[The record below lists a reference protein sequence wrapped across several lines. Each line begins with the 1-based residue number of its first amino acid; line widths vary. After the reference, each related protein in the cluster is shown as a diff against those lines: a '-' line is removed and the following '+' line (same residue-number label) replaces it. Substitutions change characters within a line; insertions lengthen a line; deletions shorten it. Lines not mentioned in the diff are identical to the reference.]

1 MGTLIESITK
11 IFTPENIAF
20 MFEGVKISL
29 LVAICS
35 LLMGIVLGTIAEA
48 FEIEEESLQKEV
60 DASLAEVQS
69 MNEDEVN
76 DYLLS
81 HSAEIEDEE
90 AEMIFEALLEIVLCD
105 GELSSEEVDNLMAM
119 ASAMGID
126 DSRAILMLVD
136 MVKEEEDCV
145 VRFN

>member
-1 MGTLIESITK
+1 MNTS
-11 IFTPENIAF
+11 
-20 MFEGVKISL
+20 VKDL
-29 LVAICS
+29 AALVATAIWAD
-35 LLMGIVLGTIAEA
+35 GEFDEAEKIVLGTIAEA
-48 FEIEEESLQKEV
+48 FEIEEVSLQKEV

-76 DYLLS
+76 EYLLS

>member
-1 MGTLIESITK
+1 MNTS
-11 IFTPENIAF
+11 
-20 MFEGVKISL
+20 VKDL
-29 LVAICS
+29 AALVATAIWAD
-35 LLMGIVLGTIAEA
+35 GEFDEAEKIVLGTIAEA
-48 FEIEEESLQKEV
+48 FEIEEVSLQKEV

-76 DYLLS
+76 EYLLS

-136 MVKEEEDCV
+136 MVKEEDDCV

>member
-1 MGTLIESITK
+1 MNTS
-11 IFTPENIAF
+11 
-20 MFEGVKISL
+20 VKDL
-29 LVAICS
+29 AALVATAIWAD
-35 LLMGIVLGTIAEA
+35 GEFDEAEKIVLGTIAEA

>member
-1 MGTLIESITK
+1 MNTS
-11 IFTPENIAF
+11 
-20 MFEGVKISL
+20 VKDL
-29 LVAICS
+29 AALVATAIWAD
-35 LLMGIVLGTIAEA
+35 GEFDEAEKIVLGTIAEA
-48 FEIEEESLQKEV
+48 FEIEEVSLQKEV

-76 DYLLS
+76 EYLLS

-119 ASAMGID
+119 SSAMGID

-136 MVKEEEDCV
+136 MVKEEDDCV

>member
-1 MGTLIESITK
+1 MNTS
-11 IFTPENIAF
+11 
-20 MFEGVKISL
+20 VKDL
-29 LVAICS
+29 AALMATAIWAD
-35 LLMGIVLGTIAEA
+35 GEFDEAEKIVLGTIAEA

>member
-1 MGTLIESITK
+1 MNTS
-11 IFTPENIAF
+11 
-20 MFEGVKISL
+20 VKDL
-29 LVAICS
+29 AALMATAIWAD
-35 LLMGIVLGTIAEA
+35 GEFDEAEKIVLGTIAEA
-48 FEIEEESLQKEV
+48 FEIEEVSLQKEV

-76 DYLLS
+76 EYLLS

-119 ASAMGID
+119 SSAMGID

-136 MVKEEEDCV
+136 MVKEEDDCV

>member
-1 MGTLIESITK
+1 MNTS
-11 IFTPENIAF
+11 
-20 MFEGVKISL
+20 VKDL
-29 LVAICS
+29 AALMATAIWAD
-35 LLMGIVLGTIAEA
+35 GEFDEAEKIVLGTIAEA

-76 DYLLS
+76 EYLLS

>member
-1 MGTLIESITK
+1 MNTS
-11 IFTPENIAF
+11 
-20 MFEGVKISL
+20 VKDL
-29 LVAICS
+29 AALMATAIWAD
-35 LLMGIVLGTIAEA
+35 GEFDEAEKIVLGTIAEA

-136 MVKEEEDCV
+136 MVKEEDCV
-145 VRFN
+145 VQFSSK

>member
-1 MGTLIESITK
+1 MNTS
-11 IFTPENIAF
+11 
-20 MFEGVKISL
+20 VKDL
-29 LVAICS
+29 AALMATAIWAD
-35 LLMGIVLGTIAEA
+35 GEFDEAEKIVLGTIAEA

-126 DSRAILMLVD
+126 DSRAILMLAD
-136 MVKEEEDCV
+136 MVKEEDCV
-145 VRFN
+145 VQFSSK

>member
-1 MGTLIESITK
+1 MNTS
-11 IFTPENIAF
+11 
-20 MFEGVKISL
+20 VKDL
-29 LVAICS
+29 AALMATAIWAD
-35 LLMGIVLGTIAEA
+35 GEFDEAEKIVLDTIAEA